1 MLTDACEK
9 HGISPHLILP
19 HGSYLMN
26 LGSTDETTL
35 SKSRAVLL
43 DEVQRC
49 DRLGLLYYN
58 IHPGLNNKVKNLEA
72 LTTVHFFKDRHAERE
87 PERKASGG

>member
-1 MLTDACEK
+1 
-9 HGISPHLILP
+9 
-19 HGSYLMN
+19 MN

-58 IHPGLNNKVKNLEA
+58 IHPGLNNKSKNLEA
-72 LTTVHFFKDRHAERE
+72 LTTVHFLRIDM
-87 PERKASGG
+87 RKGNQRGKHPADSRQYQLGPPGNARV